1 MPIPSQVNSETF
13 GEQRET
19 LWFSSSNKVK
29 LTLII
34 FKNYKKE
41 YLYNF
46 VLESDSLHSIG
57 NVKLK
62 NNHP

>member
-1 MPIPSQVNSETF
+1 MPVPSQVNSETF

-19 LWFSSSNKVK
+19 HFGFPHLTKSNS
-29 LTLII
+29 II

-41 YLYNF
+41 YLNNF
-46 VLESDSLHSIG
+46 VLELDSLHSIG